1 MASHLIYNINKHS
14 MLPANVTATA
24 IKRKKKGRFGLYY
37 IVELLNSDYTLVGLF
52 SWTQTPCSSCLISTI
67 TSLFI
72 T

>member
-14 MLPANVTATA
+14 MLPANFTATA
-24 IKRKKKGRFGLYY
+24 IKRKKKTGLDY
-37 IVELLNSDYTLVGLF
+37 ITLLNSDYTLVGLLF
-52 SWTQTPCSSCLISTI
+52 WTQKPCSSCLISTI